1 MKNRST
7 LIVYTTIALLLTACG
22 EEAKEGSSK
31 TIKNPVGT
39 YLDNR
44 VDAMDMAKKSVKE
57 SNKRSEA
64 QDKMMESLTK

>member
-1 MKNRST
+1 MKNSST
-7 LIVYTTIALLLTACG
+7 LIIYTTIALFLTACG
-22 EEAKEGSSK
+22 EEAKESSSK
-31 TIKNPVGT
+31 IIKNPVGT

-44 VDAMDMAKKSVKE
+44 VDAVDMAKRSVKE